1 MKEIFS
7 NRYQVFYYDR
17 RRNYFVNIWHPESQH
32 LEDTEYKRQQMILW
46 DKVREIRPQFV
57 ISDNTNFLYSIDPE
71 LQDWVASEIDKL
83 IDEVRLERIGIVI
96 SKDFIALLTIRQ
108 TIEEGRFQDI
118 TRFFETQQEA
128 ESWLFTSS
136 QAA

>member
-1 MKEIFS
+1 MEEIFS

-17 RRNYFVNIWHPESQH
+17 RRNYFVNIWLPESQD
-32 LEDTEYKRQQMILW
+32 LEDTEYQKQQIILW
-46 DKVREIRPQFV
+46 DKVREIHPQFV

-83 IDEVRLERIGIVI
+83 IDEVKLERIGIVT

-118 TRFFETQQEA
+118 TRFFETREEA
-128 ESWLFTSS
+128 ESWLFTKS